1 MNSFC
6 KIALVA
12 FSIVL
17 FGCAPRVPN
26 FFVEPTWTEKP
37 TNVFVVYTEPVIENQ
52 DDLEDDLKDYA
63 ENFDE
68 WFNPELKK
76 YLDLFARNT
85 VQFTLTKADSSQI
98 VPDTAEIQDT
108 NMIVPAFKGMEGN
121 GVYLVLSNI
130 VFSRREDSYM
140 HHGFQTTMPNT
151 NQNMNGDNINNYY
164 TENALW
170 VSSDYAFYDAK
181 TGDRLAFG
189 RQSQRSRFTYAMT
202 TGDWEKCVKGLAKKI
217 LLRTPLLNR

>member
-6 KIALVA
+6 KITLVA

-37 TNVFVVYTEPVIENQ
+37 TSVFVVYTEPVIENQ

-76 YLDLFARNT
+76 HLDLFARNS
-85 VQFTLTKADSSQI
+85 VQFTLTKADSNQI
-98 VPDTAEIQDT
+98 VPDTAKIQDT
-108 NMIVPAFKGMEGN
+108 SMVVPAFKDMKGN

-130 VFSRREDSYM
+130 VFSRREEAYM

-151 NQNMNGDNINNYY
+151 NQGMNGNDINNYY

-189 RQSQRSRFTYAMT
+189 RWSQKSKFTYAMT
-202 TGDWEKCVKGLAKKI
+202 TGDWEKCVKGLAKKL
-217 LLRTPLLNR
+217 LLRTPLLKQ